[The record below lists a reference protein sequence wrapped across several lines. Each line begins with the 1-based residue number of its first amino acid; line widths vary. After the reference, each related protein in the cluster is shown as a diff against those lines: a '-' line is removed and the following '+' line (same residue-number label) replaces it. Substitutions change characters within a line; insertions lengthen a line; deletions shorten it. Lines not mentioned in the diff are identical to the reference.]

1 MTSRT
6 QVADYLAEHLDDK
19 DRNKIIDAAADWL
32 RANNKTRQAPYF
44 ISDVVSALS
53 KKGYLFAKITTAS
66 TASAETK
73 NTVIK
78 YIENLP
84 GIENVECEWLVD
96 PKIIGGTI
104 IETPIGT
111 LDSSIKGRLAKIV
124 EGVSL

>member
-6 QVADYLAEHLDDK
+6 QVAEYLADHLK
-19 DRNKIIDAAADWL
+19 DSDRSLIIQSAADWL
-32 RANNKTRQAPYF
+32 KENNKTRQSPYF
-44 ISDVVSALS
+44 ISDVISALS
-53 KKGYLFAKITTAS
+53 KKGYLFAKIITAHP
-66 TASAETK
+66 ASAETK
-73 NTVIK
+73 STVIEFLK
-78 YIENLP
+78 NMPDIN
-84 GIENVECEWLVD
+84 NVECEWLVD